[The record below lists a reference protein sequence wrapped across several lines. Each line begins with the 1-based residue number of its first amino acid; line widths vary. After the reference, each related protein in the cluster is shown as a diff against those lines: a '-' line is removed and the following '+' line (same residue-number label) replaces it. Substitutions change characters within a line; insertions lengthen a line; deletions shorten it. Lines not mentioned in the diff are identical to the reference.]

1 MILVIVIVNASR
13 RLGRGGAAFHFQRRW
28 GLPFD
33 FGLIHYYLDQCK
45 IVVYLTPHRIVL
57 SFSQ

>member
-13 RLGRGGAAFHFQRRW
+13 QLGGGAFHFQRRS

-33 FGLIHYYLDQCK
+33 FGLIHYHLDQCK

>member
-1 MILVIVIVNASR
+1 MILVMSLSTLADDWV
-13 RLGRGGAAFHFQRRW
+13 GGGGAFHFQRRS

-45 IVVYLTPHRIVL
+45 TVVCLTPHRIVL
-57 SFSQ
+57 SVSQ